1 MSFVNR
7 SSRNDAFICSTERRR
22 PQVEM
27 KPLERPFKLKIVST
41 PSQEKLSQLGKSIV
55 EKNLQKRMMFC

>member
-1 MSFVNR
+1 
-7 SSRNDAFICSTERRR
+7 
-22 PQVEM
+22 M